1 MRGPTSRRN
10 VTTAAAVVTVPAV
23 VAVLALLNPGFP
35 LARVELNDGAV
46 WLTATQEQKLGRYN
60 VQVDELNA
68 GLVAEQGTFDVLQDG
83 ADVVLV
89 EPGRISVVDPASV
102 SLTTQV
108 AAAGVQPSLRQDSA
122 VSMTAGVLSLVDAE
136 GGLHVRALSDL
147 DSMRPGEGEPDAEL
161 GRGARAVVGTDGVA
175 YGVAAD
181 GAVTEVGVAGGDAR
195 VSQDGSLG
203 EGELDQ
209 LTAVGNEPVGLR
221 GSTVVTRHG
230 SVELTGTNLTLQQP
244 GPASS
249 RVLVASDTALVE
261 VPLDGGSPIEHPS
274 NGSGKPAAPVQVG
287 SCAHGAWASA
297 QGSYQRLCDGAAPVE
312 LALEDMSA
320 QDALVFRVNRS
331 QVVLNDAVRGRVWE
345 PQEDTE
351 LRTLNWEDIKQK
363 KDPESTDDKNE
374 SEVSSSE
381 LQAECS
387 AETAPPVAKNDTF
400 GVRPGR
406 TTVLPV
412 LANDSSS
419 DCGILVVSEFESQ
432 KVPTEFGS
440 VRSIYGGRAL
450 QVEVDGDA
458 GGTVEFSYT
467 IEDGRG
473 TSAPSTA
480 TVTLEV
486 HGDGDNAAPVE
497 DRRGAMEVEQGGQAR
512 YDALANFHDPD
523 GDDMVLVGATTD
535 ASIGTVRFR
544 QDGTITFRADGGK
557 LGRATVTV
565 LVSDGSSL
573 EPTPGTI
580 EVDVRSAGSLAPQ
593 IDPVH
598 AVTYVDQP
606 VLLEPL
612 DAVRSTGAEPARL
625 ASVEEVTGAT
635 ITTDLQAGTFTFAA
649 PRTGSYYVKFVIA
662 APPQQAT
669 GLARID
675 VREWPKEAEPPVAV
689 RDRAFLP
696 AGGEVTIDPLANDSD
711 PAGGLLVLQSVDTAD
726 ADGLSVAILD
736 HHLVQ
741 IRSERTLDR
750 VVVLPYTISNGSK
763 TATGQI
769 VVQPVP
775 PTSSTQPPV
784 VEPIEATVRT
794 GGVVTIPVLENA
806 YDPDGDALTLRRALV
821 EELGEGE
828 GLMFVS
834 GDVLR
839 YQAPSKPVTARAVFE
854 VEDSTGA
861 VTAAAVTVRVHESD
875 PSSKAPPQPRDLEAR
890 VFAGEVVRID
900 VPLIG
905 IDPDGD
911 GVALLGL
918 ASGTTKGRVRA
929 VGPDWIEYEAY
940 ADSTGTEEFQYAVED
955 WVGQRA
961 VGTIRVGISPRPSD
975 AAAVVAR
982 DDEVTIRPGERIE
995 VRVLANDVD
1004 NSGDELT
1011 LAGIEADE
1019 GVDAVINGRRVVV
1032 TAPDEETVLQILYTV
1047 TNSRG
1052 GQDSAVL
1059 TVRVTADAA
1068 VLPPVAEDVVVPAT
1082 ETFGLTEVVVDV
1094 LATAQNPSGPES
1106 DLDVRIPASVASV
1119 AKVTGDRKVLVTLSD
1134 QTQTLPFEL
1143 VNVRDPERANAFA
1156 FITVPPLGFIRPSL
1170 RPGAPALRVASGE
1183 TLTIELEEQ
1192 IKVAQGRQPSVGD
1205 PLEVSATRGTVK
1217 IAKDGRSVTFTPA
1230 DEYSGPASVT
1240 MPVTDATSANDTSAR
1255 TAYLTLPI
1263 EVFAVDNHPPSF
1275 LSSAVEVAPGDP
1287 AKTVDLRAFTQTPEG
1302 TEPAEGRYTY
1312 AISGAVPA
1320 GFKATVDGS
1329 MLAVSADFATDKG
1342 TRGVL
1347 QLTIGYG
1354 RAGKLDA
1361 QIDLR
1366 AIASTRPK
1374 AKVLDWTVEKAE
1386 EGKAETLDVLEGAFN
1401 PFAPEP
1407 LRVVGATVESG
1418 QGTAAATASRVTVT
1432 PAEGFIGT
1440 LVVRYRVRDA
1450 IDEADREVDGR
1461 VTLKVRGVPDR
1472 PTAPKV
1478 VESRDQTVVLSWT
1491 APDSRGAAITGY
1503 RLTTKGGLSTT
1514 CKSTTCTFDGLTN
1527 AQTYTF
1533 TVAAQNEVGWSQE
1546 SAPSG
1551 EAVPD
1556 AVPDAPTRVDVE
1568 AFGDGWL
1575 RWSWPA
1581 AASRGSSITKYDVQ
1595 ISPTPPSGGATRTS
1609 TTTGIKIG
1617 GLENGTAYSVRVR
1630 AYNDL
1635 ETPSPW
1641 SVSSA
1646 TEVPAGVPDAPSD
1659 VTANRVDTEMGG
1671 QITVRWSVPP
1681 NNGDAISG
1689 YRLTISGGP
1698 NSGEVSVPAG
1708 SDPSYAFKGAKNGV
1722 EYRFSVT
1729 AVNKAGGGPAG
1740 TATALTYGV
1749 PGAPQMFTPS
1759 APAFEG
1765 RVDLAWRAVDDNG
1778 AAVTYEVRQDSGD
1791 PHPVGPGTSWQF
1803 TGLAGGVSHSYQVRA
1818 VNAAGR
1824 SAWSDPVSATPTTP
1838 ASAPTGGEATI
1849 TGRADYG
1856 KPTQLTVSWSPPS
1869 DAGSSATVRYRWAVW
1884 TAQNS
1889 AESSSSSEARS
1900 TAIDISGWDWPP
1912 GRTRTVTLRVTAVTE
1927 IDGRTREGGV
1937 LTRQWEFDGW
1947 GSRPSEVTSITVT
1960 PSPST
1965 TDPSSF
1971 TVAWTAPSD
1980 GGVAIE
1986 RYDIGYRIQEGGSF
2000 SGWRSVGTSTEATIS
2015 GSDVTSGRKP
2025 GSYTLIVTVRAV
2037 NALGEGPA
2045 GQSTATFTISDPD
2058 APDPEPTGG
2067 G

>member
-1 MRGPTSRRN
+1 MRGFTSRRN

-23 VAVLALLNPGFP
+23 VAVLAILNPGFP

-46 WLTATQEQKLGRYN
+46 WLTATQKAKLGRYN

-68 GLVAEQGTFDVLQDG
+68 GLVAESSSFDVLQDAG
-83 ADVVLV
+83 DVVLV
-89 EPGRISVVDPASV
+89 EPGKVSVVDPATV

-108 AAAGVQPSLRQDSA
+108 TAGGVQPSLHQDGA
-122 VSMTAGVLSLVDAE
+122 VSMSSGVLSLVDGE
-136 GGLHVRALSDL
+136 GGLHARSLQDL
-147 DSMRPGEGEPDAEL
+147 DSMRPGEGEPDVDL
-161 GRGARAVVGTDGVA
+161 GSGGRAVVAVNGVVFA
-175 YGVAAD
+175 IAAD
-181 GAVTEVGVAGGDAR
+181 GTVTEVTVSGDGAR
-195 VSQDGSLG
+195 TSQDGSLG
-203 EGELDQ
+203 DGALDQ
-209 LTAVGNEPVGLR
+209 LTAVGDEPVGLR

-230 SVELTGTNLTLQQP
+230 SVEVGGTGLTLQQP

-249 RVLVASDTALVE
+249 RVLVSTETALVE
-261 VPLDGGSPIEHPS
+261 VPLDGGSPIEHPTE
-274 NGSGKPAAPVQVG
+274 GSGKPAAPVQVG
-287 SCAHGAWASA
+287 TCAHGAWASA
-297 QGSYQRLCDGAAPVE
+297 TGSYQRLCESAAPVV
-312 LALEDMSA
+312 LALQDMSVED
-320 QDALVFRVNRS
+320 QLVFRVNRS
-331 QVVLNDAVRGRVWE
+331 AVVLNDALRGRVWE

-351 LRTLNWEDIKQK
+351 LRTPNWKDIEQK
-363 KDPESTDDKNE
+363 EKPDDDDEKSETDTSST
-374 SEVSSSE
+374 E

-387 AETAPPVAKNDTF
+387 AESAPPVAKNDDF

-406 TTVLPV
+406 TTILPV

-419 DCGILVVSEFESQ
+419 DCGILVVSEFESE
-432 KVPTEFGS
+432 KVPTAFGS

-458 GGTVEFSYT
+458 SGEVSFSYT

-480 TVTLEV
+480 DVTLKV
-486 HGDGDNAAPVE
+486 HDDSENSAPVQ
-497 DRRGAMEVEQGGQAR
+497 DREGATEVEQGGQVR

-535 ASIGTVRFR
+535 ASIGTVQFR

-557 LGRATVTV
+557 LGRAAVTV

-573 EPTPGTI
+573 EPTQGTI
-580 EVDVRSAGSLAPQ
+580 EVDVRSAGSLPPQ

-612 DAVRSTGAEPARL
+612 DAVRSTGSEPARL

-635 ITTDLQAGTFTFAA
+635 ISTDLQAGTFTFSA
-649 PRTGSYYVKFVIA
+649 PRTGSYYVKFVVA

-675 VREWPKEAEPPVAV
+675 VREWPEEAEPPVAV

-711 PAGGLLVLQSVDTAD
+711 PAGGLLVLQSVDTRE
-726 ADGLSVAILD
+726 ADGLSVAIID

-763 TATGQI
+763 SATGQI

-784 VEPIEATVRT
+784 VEPVEATVRT
-794 GGVVTIPVLENA
+794 GGVVTIPVLESA

-821 EELGEGE
+821 EGLGEGE

-839 YQAPSKPVTARAVFE
+839 YQAPAKPVTARAVFE

-861 VTAAAVTVRVHESD
+861 VTAASVTVRVHESD
-875 PSSKAPPQPRDLEAR
+875 PSTKSPPQPRDLEAR

-905 IDPDGD
+905 IDADGD

-918 ASGTTKGRVRA
+918 ASGTTKGRVKA

-940 ADSTGTEEFQYAVED
+940 ADSTGTEEFKYAVED

-961 VGTIRVGISPRPSD
+961 VGTVRVGISPRPSD

-1011 LAGIEADE
+1011 LAEIEAGE
-1019 GVDAVINGRRVVV
+1019 GVDASINGRRVVV

-1052 GQDSAVL
+1052 GQDTAVL
-1059 TVRVTADAA
+1059 TVKVTADAA
-1068 VLPPVAEDVVVPAT
+1068 VLPPIAEDVVVPAT

-1106 DLDVRIPASVASV
+1106 DLDVRIPASVASA
-1119 AKVTGDRKVLVTLSD
+1119 AKVTADRKVLVTLSD

-1143 VNVRDPERANAFA
+1143 VNVRDPEKAHAYA

-1183 TLTIELEEQ
+1183 SLTIELEEQ

-1217 IAKDGRSVTFTPA
+1217 IAKDGRSITFTPT
-1230 DEYSGPASVT
+1230 DDYSGPASVT

-1263 EVFAVDNHPPSF
+1263 EVFAVDDHPPTF
-1275 LSSAVEVAPGDP
+1275 LASVVEVAPGD
-1287 AKTVDLRAFTQTPEG
+1287 ADRTVDLRAFTQTPEG

-1312 AISGAVPA
+1312 SISGAVPA
-1320 GFKATVDGS
+1320 GFKATIDGS
-1329 MLAVSADFATDKG
+1329 TLAVKANVETDKG
-1342 TRGVL
+1342 TRGLL

-1361 QIDLR
+1361 QVDLR
-1366 AIASTRPK
+1366 VIASTRPK
-1374 AKVLDWTVEKAE
+1374 AKVLDWSVDKAE
-1386 EGKAETLDVLEGAFN
+1386 EGKPESIDVLEGAFN

-1432 PAEGFIGT
+1432 PSEGFIGT
-1440 LVVRYRVRDA
+1440 LVVRYRVRDV
-1450 IDEADREVDGR
+1450 IDEADREVEGR
-1461 VTLKVRGVPDR
+1461 VTLKVRGVPEK
-1472 PTAPKV
+1472 PTPPKV

-1503 RLTTKGGLSTT
+1503 RLTTKGGLSTI

-1527 AQTYTF
+1527 AQKYTF
-1533 TVAAQNEVGWSQE
+1533 TVAAQNEVGWSEE

-1551 EAVPD
+1551 EAIPD

-1581 AASRGSSITKYDVQ
+1581 AATRGSRITGYDVQ
-1595 ISPTPPSGGATRTS
+1595 ISPTPPNGEATRKE

-1617 GLENGTAYSVRVR
+1617 GLKNGTAYSIRVR

-1641 SVSSA
+1641 SASSA
-1646 TEVPAGVPDAPSD
+1646 TEIPAGVPDAPSE

-1689 YRLTISGGP
+1689 YKLTIAGGP
-1698 NSGEVSVPAG
+1698 NSGVLDVPAT

-1729 AVNKAGGGPAG
+1729 AVNKAGEGPAG
-1740 TATALTYGV
+1740 TATALTYGL
-1749 PGAPQMFTPS
+1749 PGTPQMNAPS
-1759 APAFEG
+1759 APSFEG
-1765 RVDLAWRAVDDNG
+1765 RVDLSWRAVDDNG

-1791 PHPVGPGTSWQF
+1791 AQSAGGGTSWQF
-1803 TGLAGGVSHSYQVRA
+1803 TNLAGGVSHTYQVRA

-1838 ASAPTGGEATI
+1838 ASAPTGGDATI
-1849 TGRADYG
+1849 TARESYG
-1856 KPTQLTVSWSPPS
+1856 KPTELTVSWSPPS
-1869 DAGSSATVRYRWAVW
+1869 DAGSGATVRYKWAVW
-1884 TAQNS
+1884 TAENS
-1889 AESSSSSEARS
+1889 ADSPNATESR
-1900 TAIDISGWDWPP
+1900 TIPIDISRWDWPP
-1912 GRTRTVTLRVTAVTE
+1912 GRQRTVTLRVTAVTE
-1927 IDGRTREGGV
+1927 LEGRAREGGV
-1937 LTRQWEFDGW
+1937 LTRQWTFDGW

-1960 PSPST
+1960 PDKT
-1965 TDPSSF
+1965 TDPGSF
-1971 TVAWTAPSD
+1971 SVAWTAPAD

-1986 RYDIGYRIQEGGSF
+1986 RYEIGYRVQEGGSF
-2000 SGWRSVGTSTEATIS
+2000 SGWTSVGKNLEATIKA
-2015 GSDVTSGRKP
+2015 SDVTGGRRP
-2025 GSYTLIVTVRAV
+2025 GTYTLIVTVRAV

-2045 GQSTATFTISDPD
+2045 GQGTASFTISDPD
-2058 APDPEPTGG
+2058 AEPSPDPTGG

>member
-1 MRGPTSRRN
+1 M
-10 VTTAAAVVTVPAV
+10 TTAAAVVTVPAV

-46 WLTATQEQKLGRYN
+46 WLTATQDHKLGRYN
-60 VQVDELNA
+60 VQIDELNA
-68 GLVAEQGTFDVLQDG
+68 GLVAEQGSFDVLQDA

-89 EPGRISVVDPASV
+89 ESGRVSVVDPASV

-108 AAAGVQPSLRQDSA
+108 TAPGVQPSLVQDSA
-122 VSMTAGVLSLVDAE
+122 VSMTAGVLSLVDSE
-136 GGLHVRALSDL
+136 GGLHVRALGDL

-161 GRGARAVVGTDGVA
+161 GRGGRAVVGTDGVA
-175 YGVAAD
+175 YGVAPD
-181 GAVTEVGVAGGDAR
+181 GTVTEVAVSGNGAR
-195 VSQDGSLG
+195 TSQDGSLG

-209 LTAVGNEPVGLR
+209 LTAVGDEPVGLR

-230 SVELTGTNLTLQQP
+230 SVDLTGTNLTLQQP

-249 RVLVASDTALVE
+249 RVLVSSDTALIE

-274 NGSGKPAAPVQVG
+274 SGSGKPAAPVQVG
-287 SCAHGAWASA
+287 TCAHGAWASVK
-297 QGSYQRLCDGAAPVE
+297 GSYQRLCDGAAPVE
-312 LALEDMSA
+312 LALQDMSVED
-320 QDALVFRVNRS
+320 QLVFRVNRS
-331 QVVLNDAVRGRVWE
+331 QVVLNDALRGRVWE

-351 LRTLNWEDIKQK
+351 LRALNWDDIEQK
-363 KDPESTDDKNE
+363 KKDDEDPEKEE
-374 SEVSSSE
+374 SDVSSSE

-387 AETAPPVAKNDTF
+387 AESAPPLAKNDTF

-406 TTVLPV
+406 TTILPV

-419 DCGILVVSEFESQ
+419 DCGILVVSEFESE
-432 KVPTEFGS
+432 KVPAAFGS
-440 VRSIYGGRAL
+440 VRAIYGGRAL

-458 GGTVEFSYT
+458 AGEVEFSYT

-480 TVTLEV
+480 TVKLEV
-486 HGDGDNAAPVE
+486 HGDGENSAPVQ
-497 DRRGAMEVEQGGQAR
+497 DRRGSLDVEQGGQAR

-535 ASIGTVRFR
+535 ASIGTVQFR

-557 LGRATVTV
+557 LGRAKVTV

-573 EPTPGTI
+573 DPTPGEI
-580 EVDVRSAGSLAPQ
+580 EVDVRSAGSLPPL

-612 DAVRSTGAEPARL
+612 KAVRSTGAEPARL

-635 ITTDLQAGTFTFAA
+635 VTSDLQAGTFTFSA
-649 PRTGSYYVKFVIA
+649 PRTGSYYVKFVVA

-669 GLARID
+669 GIARID
-675 VREWPKEAEPPVAV
+675 VRDWPEEAEPPVAV

-711 PAGGLLVLQSVDTAD
+711 PAGGLLVLQSVDTSD

-736 HHLVQ
+736 HHFVQ

-763 TATGQI
+763 NATGQI

-775 PTSSTQPPV
+775 PASSTQPPV
-784 VEPIEATVRT
+784 VEPVEATVRT
-794 GGVVTIPVLENA
+794 GGVVTIPVLDSA
-806 YDPDGDALTLRRALV
+806 YDPDGDALTLQRALV
-821 EELGEGE
+821 EELGDGE

-839 YQAPSKPVTARAVFE
+839 YQAPSKPVTARAVFA
-854 VEDSTGA
+854 VEDSTGR
-861 VTAAAVTVRVHESD
+861 VTAASVTVRVHESD
-875 PSSKAPPQPRDLEAR
+875 PDTKAPPQPRDLEAR

-929 VGPDWIEYEAY
+929 VGADWIEYEAY
-940 ADSTGTEEFQYAVED
+940 ADSTGTEEFEYAVED

-1011 LAGIEADE
+1011 LAGIQPGE

-1052 GQDSAVL
+1052 GQDTAVL
-1059 TVRVTADAA
+1059 TVKVTADAP
-1068 VLPPVAEDVVVPAT
+1068 VLPPIAEDVVVPAT

-1106 DLDVRIPASVASV
+1106 DLDIRIPASVASV
-1119 AKVTGDRKVLVTLSD
+1119 AKVTADRKVLVTLSD

-1143 VNVRDPERANAFA
+1143 VNVRDPENANAYA

-1192 IKVAQGRQPSVGD
+1192 IKVAQGRRPSVAD
-1205 PLEVSATRGTVK
+1205 PLQVSATRGTVK
-1217 IAKDGRSVTFTPA
+1217 IAKDGRSVTFTPT
-1230 DEYSGPASVT
+1230 DDYSGPASVT

-1263 EVFAVDNHPPSF
+1263 EVFAVDDHPPTF
-1275 LSSAVEVAPGDP
+1275 LASVVEVAPGDP

-1320 GFKATVDGS
+1320 GFKATLDESRLSVE
-1329 MLAVSADFATDKG
+1329 ADFATDKG
-1342 TRGVL
+1342 TRGLL

-1361 QIDLR
+1361 QVDLR

-1374 AKVLDWTVEKAE
+1374 AKVLDWTVDKAE
-1386 EGKAETLDVLEGAFN
+1386 EGRPETLDVLEGAFN

-1418 QGTAAATASRVTVT
+1418 QGTASATSSRVTVT

-1440 LVVRYRVRDA
+1440 LVVRYRVRDV

-1461 VTLKVRGVPDR
+1461 VTLKVRGVPER
-1472 PTAPKV
+1472 PTPPKV
-1478 VESRDQTVVLSWT
+1478 QESGDRTVLLSWA
-1491 APDSRGAAITGY
+1491 APDNRGAPITEY
-1503 RLTTKGGLSTT
+1503 RLTTQDGRTWP
-1514 CKSTTCTFDGLTN
+1514 CKSTTCTFEGLTN
-1527 AQTYTF
+1527 AQKYTF
-1533 TVAAQNEVGWSQE
+1533 TVAAMNEVGWSEE

-1551 EAVPD
+1551 QAIPD
-1556 AVPDAPTRVDVE
+1556 AKPEAPDRVNVE
-1568 AFGDGWL
+1568 GFGDESL
-1575 RWSWPA
+1575 TWSWSA
-1581 AASRGSSITKYDVQ
+1581 AETRGSKIRKYDIE
-1595 ISPTPPSGGATRTS
+1595 ISPTPPNGKAVRES
-1609 TTTGIKIG
+1609 TTTSYSTD
-1617 GLENGTAYSVRVR
+1617 GLQNGTSYSIRVR

-1635 ETPSPW
+1635 EEPSAW
-1641 SVSSA
+1641 SASSA
-1646 TEVPAGVPDAPSD
+1646 TEIPAGKPDAPPE
-1659 VTANRVDTEMGG
+1659 VTATRVDTDMGG
-1671 QITVRWSVPP
+1671 QIVVRWRPP
-1681 NNGDAISG
+1681 SNNGDKIKH

-1698 NSGEVSVPAG
+1698 NSRVEDQITDTSF
-1708 SDPSYAFKGAKNGV
+1708 SFTNAKNGV
-1722 EYRFSVT
+1722 SYTFAVQ
-1729 AVNKAGGGPAG
+1729 AVNKAGAG
-1740 TATALTYGV
+1740 EAATAQALTYGLPGV
-1749 PGAPQMFTPS
+1749 PKMRTPS
-1759 APAFEG
+1759 APPFEG
-1765 RVDLAWRAVDDNG
+1765 RVDLSWDAADDNG
-1778 AAVTYEVRQDSGD
+1778 SEVRYEVRQDSGAEVA
-1791 PHPVGPGTSWQF
+1791 VGSATSTSF
-1803 TGLAGGVSHSYQVRA
+1803 SGLKGGVSHSYQVRA
-1818 VNAAGR
+1818 VNAAGAG
-1824 SAWSDPVSATPTTP
+1824 AWSDPVSATPTTT
-1838 ASAPTGGEATI
+1838 ASAPTGGDATI
-1849 TGRADYG
+1849 TARESYG
-1856 KPTQLTVSWSPPS
+1856 KPTELTVSWSPPS
-1869 DAGSSATVRYRWAVW
+1869 DAGSDAKVRYKWAVW
-1884 TAQNS
+1884 TAENS
-1889 AESSSSSEARS
+1889 AESSNATESRS
-1900 TAIDISGWDWPP
+1900 IPVDISRWDWPP
-1912 GRTRTVTLRVTAVTE
+1912 GRQRTVTLRVTAVTE
-1927 IDGRTREGGV
+1927 LEGRPRDGGV
-1937 LTRQWEFDGW
+1937 MTQQWTFDGW
-1947 GSRPSEVTSITVT
+1947 GNRPSEVTSITVT
-1960 PSPST
+1960 PDSA
-1965 TDPSSF
+1965 TDPGSF
-1971 TVAWTAPSD
+1971 AVAWTAPSD

-1986 RYDIGYRIQEGGSF
+1986 KYEIGFRVQEGGSF
-2000 SGWRSVGTSTEATIS
+2000 SGWRSVGKALEATIDAS
-2015 GSDVTSGRKP
+2015 EVVGGRRP
-2025 GSYTLIVTVRAV
+2025 GKYTLIVTVRAV
-2037 NALGEGPA
+2037 NALGDGPA
-2045 GQSTATFTISDPD
+2045 GQGTASFTISDPD
-2058 APDPEPTGG
+2058 AEPSPDPDGG